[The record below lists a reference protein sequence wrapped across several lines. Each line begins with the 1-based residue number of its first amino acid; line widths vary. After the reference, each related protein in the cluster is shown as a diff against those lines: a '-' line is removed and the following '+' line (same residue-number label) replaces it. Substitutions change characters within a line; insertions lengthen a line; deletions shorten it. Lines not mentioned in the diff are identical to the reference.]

1 MQKRESRSVLLRPR
15 AQHDLDEITR
25 KSGKLAEQ
33 IVKKLNLLYEF
44 PSLGSAMDQA
54 YEGYRQLLS
63 GRYRIIYQIMSDTEI
78 EIAYIRHCSRQLE
91 AEENG

>member
-1 MQKRESRSVLLRPR
+1 MIKKENRLIRLRPR
-15 AQHDLDEITR
+15 AQHDLDESTQR
-25 KSGKLAEQ
+25 AAKVAEQ

-44 PSLGSAMDQA
+44 PLLGSAMDQA

-63 GRYRIIYQIMSDTEI
+63 GQYRIIYQIVSDTEI

-91 AEENG
+91 I